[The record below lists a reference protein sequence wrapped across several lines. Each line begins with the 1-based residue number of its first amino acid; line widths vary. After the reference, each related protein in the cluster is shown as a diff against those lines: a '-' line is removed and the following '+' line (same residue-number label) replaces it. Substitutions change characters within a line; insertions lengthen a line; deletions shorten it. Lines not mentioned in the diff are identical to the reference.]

1 MSGIYIHIPFC
12 KQACNYCNFHFST
25 SLRTKNDLL
34 VALKKELVLQKK
46 YLEGE
51 KISTIYIGGGTPS
64 LLTSGELNDIFE
76 TIYKIHTI
84 EANPEI
90 TIEANPDDLTHT
102 YLDDLKKNTPI
113 NRLSIGV
120 QSFFD
125 EDLAF
130 MNRAHNA
137 EQAHAAIHYA
147 QDIGF
152 TNLTI
157 DLIYGVPTSDNAR
170 WTKNLERALS
180 YNLPHISSYA
190 LTVETGT
197 ALHAQIKKKKT
208 LPVED
213 EKAAEQ
219 FNILIEKLCKNGYD
233 HYEISNFARDGHY
246 ARHNSNYWL
255 GAKYLGIGPSA
266 HSFNGVSRQWNVAH
280 NINYITSIQDNQIP
294 STEEILTLNQRY
306 NEYVMT
312 RLRTIWGCDI
322 KDINE
327 NFGEKYQSYF
337 EKNIEKFIKCGWMRR
352 SKNIFMLTDP
362 GKLMADFIT
371 QELFFSEQ

>member
-1 MSGIYIHIPFC
+1 M
-12 KQACNYCNFHFST
+12 
-25 SLRTKNDLL
+25 
-34 VALKKELVLQKK
+34 QKK

>member
-1 MSGIYIHIPFC
+1 
-12 KQACNYCNFHFST
+12 
-25 SLRTKNDLL
+25 
-34 VALKKELVLQKK
+34 
-46 YLEGE
+46 
-51 KISTIYIGGGTPS
+51 
-64 LLTSGELNDIFE
+64 
-76 TIYKIHTI
+76 
-84 EANPEI
+84 
-90 TIEANPDDLTHT
+90 
-102 YLDDLKKNTPI
+102 
-113 NRLSIGV
+113 
-120 QSFFD
+120 
-125 EDLAF
+125 

-137 EQAHAAIHYA
+137 VQADAAIKYA

-170 WTKNLERALS
+170 WEKNLDRALS

-190 LTVETGT
+190 LTVESGT

-219 FNILIEKLCKNGYD
+219 FNILIKKLSENNYD
-233 HYEISNFARDGHY
+233 HYEISNFARAGHY

-266 HSFNGVSRQWNVAH
+266 HSYNGISRQWNVAH
-280 NINYITSIQDNQIP
+280 NINYIKSINDNQIP
-294 STEEILTLNQRY
+294 STEEILTLDQRY

-322 KDINE
+322 KEISEKFGKKYE
-327 NFGEKYQSYF
+327 NYF
-337 EKNIEKFIKCGWMRR
+337 EKNIEKFIECLWLRK
-352 SKNIFMLTDP
+352 KENILTLTSA

-371 QELFFSEQ
+371 QDLFF